1 MDATTAMSQTN
12 ALVTTMVASITPDH
26 KEMATPCDDWSV
38 HDLLGHMCGGV
49 QGMAGGLRG
58 QAPPEEAPDFLAQG
72 PVAGWADA
80 RAALEAAATPEALTA
95 MHQMPFG
102 EVPGEMAV
110 SVIVADVVT
119 HAWDLGQA
127 TGIDHGIS
135 DELAA
140 FALQVWTP
148 LVPAEGRTGDGFK
161 AVVDVGSDASA
172 LDNLV
177 AYTGRQPSA

>member
-1 MDATTAMSQTN
+1 MDATTAMNQTN
-12 ALVTTMVASITPDH
+12 TLVTTMLESLTPDH
-26 KEMATPCDDWSV
+26 REMATPCDDWTV

-49 QGMAGGLRG
+49 QGMAGGLQG
-58 QAPPEEAPDFLAQG
+58 QAPPE
-72 PVAGWADA
+72 
-80 RAALEAAATPEALTA
+80 ALAAT
-95 MHQMPFG
+95 HQMPFG
-102 EVPGEMAV
+102 EIPGEMAV

-135 DELAA
+135 DELAE
-140 FALQVWTP
+140 FALQTWMP
-148 LVPAEGRTGDGFK
+148 LVPADGRTGDGFK
-161 AVVDVGSDASA
+161 AVVEVGPNASA

>member
-1 MDATTAMSQTN
+1 MDATTAMNQTN
-12 ALVTTMVASITPDH
+12 TLVTTMVGSLTPEH
-26 KEMATPCDDWSV
+26 REMATPCDDWSV
-38 HDLLGHMCGGV
+38 HDLLGHMCGGI
-49 QGMAGGLRG
+49 QGMAGGLQD
-58 QAPPEEAPDFLAQG
+58 QAPPAEAPDFLAQG
-72 PVAGWADA
+72 PAAGWADA

-102 EVPGEMAV
+102 EVPGEMAL

-140 FALQVWTP
+140 FALQTWMP

-172 LDNLV
+172 LENLV